1 MVSGLCLLPLPSQGD
16 LMWGLREP
24 ALGTS
29 QVLVHVILV
38 TTQGGS
44 SGCSLP
50 STDGHRE
57 HDQDLG

>member
-1 MVSGLCLLPLPSQGD
+1 MVSGLCLLPLPSQAD
-16 LMWGLREP
+16 LMWGLHEP

-29 QVLVHVILV
+29 QVLIHLILV

-44 SGCSLP
+44 SSCSLH

-57 HDQDLG
+57 HNQDLC